1 MKRKVSV
8 LHKRLFLLFFIL
20 AGLILTLPSCS
31 SDDLA
36 PDSIGGKEYRISIES
51 GSGEMSS
58 IGSSIIAFDRNG
70 RYKIDGDDVYTASDT
85 GTYTYKKKDARTG
98 MVALTSSEIDGY
110 QESSTFEFV
119 EKRSGKYSARTTT
132 GDAGEQTGTFNEI

>member
-1 MKRKVSV
+1 MRKRTM
-8 LHKRLFLLFFIL
+8 RDFIL
-20 AGLILTLPSCS
+20 LAGMIISLLSCS
-31 SDDLA
+31 SNDLA
-36 PDSIGGKEYRISIES
+36 PDSISGKEFRISIES

-85 GTYTYKKKDARTG
+85 GTYTYRKIDARTG

-110 QESSTFEFV
+110 QESCTFEFV
-119 EKRSGKYSARTTT
+119 EKGRGKYTARTTT